1 MPELNI
7 SREKVAFLI
16 ERAHEF
22 DAKDVPADT
31 GSGSNPTDDDEIDVL
46 EDTNCDPVARELSSF
61 IRAMNEDEQVD
72 LVALM
77 WLGRGDGGIEDW
89 SDLRARSAERRNSYR
104 TPRRETV
111 RYLLGEPL
119 LGDLLAEGLGRFG
132 YSWADEEGKPVADS
146 SSESERS
153 QR

>member
-22 DAKDVPADT
+22 DAKDVLTDT
-31 GSGSNPTDDDEIDVL
+31 GSGSNPADDDEIDVL
-46 EDTNCDPVARELSSF
+46 EDNNCDPVEQELRSF
-61 IRAMNEDEQVD
+61 IRAMNEDEQID

-77 WLGRGDGGIEDW
+77 WLGRGDAGIEDW
-89 SDLRARSAERRNSYR
+89 SELRARSAERRNAYR
-104 TPRRETV
+104 NPPRGTV
-111 RYLLGEPL
+111 RYLLGVPL

-132 YSWADEEGKPVADS
+132 YSWADEQGRPVADS